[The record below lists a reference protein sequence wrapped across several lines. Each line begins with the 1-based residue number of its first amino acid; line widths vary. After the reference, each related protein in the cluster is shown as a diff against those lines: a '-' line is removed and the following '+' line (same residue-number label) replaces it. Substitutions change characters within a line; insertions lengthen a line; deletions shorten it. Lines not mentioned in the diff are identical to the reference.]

1 MSLFGH
7 CIVVLA
13 YALLA
18 AALGLSFG
26 PSLAAPGFGGSMA
39 TAGLVFLAFA
49 LGHEFLLRRSS
60 LHETVRLMRELR
72 QANAQTAADLGATRR
87 DLTALRRQLEG
98 VQREGAEKMAGEMQM
113 LKGLLQQL
121 NDRMLRRRV
130 SGPSTSA
137 AVPLPIRREAPGE
150 LPADAAQQLDMV
162 RMALEDN
169 RVDLYLQPIVSL
181 PQRKVRFYES
191 FSRIRNVEG
200 GVLAPEQYLAL
211 AEDNGLITTI
221 DNLLLF
227 RCVQLIRRTKGRR
240 RDVGFFVN
248 MSVRSLQ
255 DEEFFGQ
262 FYEFLQQNADLADN
276 LFFEFSQGDIEKHGA
291 AVAAAMERLADL
303 GFRFSLDQVSSLD
316 VDYNGL
322 ARASFR
328 FVKIDARALTSRE
341 HQSVASIDVADLKLV
356 LGRNGIDLIA
366 EKIETE
372 PMVVDLLEF
381 DVDYGQGY
389 LFGEPRRSREAA

>member
-1 MSLFGH
+1 MSLLGH
-7 CIVVLA
+7 CVVVLA

-18 AALGLSFG
+18 AALGLSLG
-26 PSLAAPGFGGSMA
+26 PSPAGGDFVI
-39 TAGLVFLAFA
+39 GGVLFLGFA
-49 LGHEFLLRRSS
+49 LGHEILLRRSNLRDS
-60 LHETVRLMRELR
+60 AQTVRDLR
-72 QANAQTAADLGATRR
+72 QANAHTVSDLDATRR
-87 DLTALRRQLEG
+87 DVAALRRQLEG
-98 VQREGAEKMAGEMQM
+98 VQREGAEKMASEMQM

-121 NDRMLRRRV
+121 SDRMLRRRV
-130 SGPSTSA
+130 SGPASGA
-137 AVPLPIRREAPGE
+137 AAPLPFRREEFTGAM
-150 LPADAAQQLDMV
+150 PADAALQLDLV

-191 FSRIRNVEG
+191 FSRIRNADG
-200 GVLAPEQYLAL
+200 DVLAPEQYLAL

-248 MSVRSLQ
+248 MSIRSLQ

-262 FYEFLQQNADLADN
+262 FYEFLQQNVDLVDN
-276 LFFEFSQGDIEKHGA
+276 LIFEFSQGDIEKHGA
-291 AVAAAMERLADL
+291 AVSAAMERLAEL
-303 GFRFSLDQVSSLD
+303 GFRFSLDQVASLD

-322 ARASFR
+322 AKASFR
-328 FVKIDARALTSRE
+328 FVKIDARALTSKE
-341 HQSVASIDVADLKLV
+341 HQSVASIDVADLKTV

>member
-1 MSLFGH
+1 M
-7 CIVVLA
+7 
-13 YALLA
+13 
-18 AALGLSFG
+18 
-26 PSLAAPGFGGSMA
+26 
-39 TAGLVFLAFA
+39 
-49 LGHEFLLRRSS
+49 LR
-60 LHETVRLMRELR
+60 
-72 QANAQTAADLGATRR
+72 
-87 DLTALRRQLEG
+87 
-98 VQREGAEKMAGEMQM
+98 
-113 LKGLLQQL
+113 GLLQQL

-130 SGPSTSA
+130 SGPTST
-137 AVPLPIRREAPGE
+137 AVVPQPIRREVAGGE
-150 LPADAAQQLDMV
+150 MPAEEALQLDMV
-162 RMALEDN
+162 RLALEDN

-191 FSRIRNVEG
+191 FSRIRNTDG
-200 GVLAPEQYLAL
+200 GILAPEQYLAL

-240 RDVGFFVN
+240 RDIGFFVN
-248 MSVRSLQ
+248 MSIRSLQ
-255 DEEFFGQ
+255 DEEFFNQ
-262 FYEFLQQNADLADN
+262 FYEFLQQNVDLADN
-276 LFFEFSQGDIEKHGA
+276 LIFEFSQGDMERHGA
-291 AVAAAMERLADL
+291 AVAAAMERLAEL
-303 GFRFSLDQVSSLD
+303 GFRFSLDQVASLD

-328 FVKIDARALTSRE
+328 FVKIDARALTSKD
-341 HQSVASIDVADLKLV
+341 HQAVASIDVADLKAV

-366 EKIETE
+366 EKVETE